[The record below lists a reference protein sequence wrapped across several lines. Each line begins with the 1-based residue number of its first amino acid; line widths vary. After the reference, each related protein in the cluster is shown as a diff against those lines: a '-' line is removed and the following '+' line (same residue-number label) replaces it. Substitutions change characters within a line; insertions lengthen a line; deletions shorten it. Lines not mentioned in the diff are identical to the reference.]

1 MYYFCLY
8 KLRGFKKKEWTNK
21 TKKTKTKKQDKNKN
35 EKQDKTK
42 NEKRKKEKISKQ
54 TKQAKNNSNIYIVP
68 GVGLKDFIF
77 LPKIVCKER

>member
-42 NEKRKKEKISKQ
+42 NEKRKKEKISEQTKQ
-54 TKQAKNNSNIYIVP
+54 TKNNPRHIYSARS
-68 GVGLKDFIF
+68 GT
-77 LPKIVCKER
+77 ERLYFTPENSL